1 MLENISQEQFEH
13 IINLLIVYK
22 QFNPNKD
29 VYLSEKSI
37 KDAMTF
43 MTTTGKQYANKLGL
57 NE

>member
-1 MLENISQEQFEH
+1 MLENISQEKFEH

-43 MTTTGKQYANKLGL
+43 MTTTGKNMLINL
-57 NE
+57 D